1 MKKLL
6 ILLSLTILS
15 LNTYSQQAPNN
26 YESDL
31 AVRKFEFKT
40 NLKESGAS
48 LKASQQ
54 CMLTGICLIGLGAI
68 LSTNTE
74 KYNNLGSY
82 TIAGGFAFIFVSHI
96 YIHRAGNKLKEAS
109 EKF

>member
-1 MKKLL
+1 MKKVL

-15 LNTYSQQAPNN
+15 LTTYSQQAPTN
-26 YESDL
+26 YDK

-74 KYNNLGSY
+74 KYNNLGNY
-82 TIAGGFAFIFVSHI
+82 TIAGGFAFIFVSHV
-96 YIHRAGNKLKEAS
+96 YLYRAGSKLKDAS